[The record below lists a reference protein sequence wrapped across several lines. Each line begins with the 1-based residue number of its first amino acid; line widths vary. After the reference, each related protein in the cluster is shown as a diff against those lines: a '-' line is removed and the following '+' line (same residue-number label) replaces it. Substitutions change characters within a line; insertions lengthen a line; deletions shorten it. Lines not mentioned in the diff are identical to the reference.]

1 MRLQQCKDTRQTDK
15 QTYEWKWKWNKGQN
29 PESRIPVWISSKS
42 SARLKWIEL
51 KNGKRIKL
59 ELMAGG
65 DVRLL

>member
-1 MRLQQCKDTRQTDK
+1 MKMKMK
-15 QTYEWKWKWNKGQN
+15 QSQN